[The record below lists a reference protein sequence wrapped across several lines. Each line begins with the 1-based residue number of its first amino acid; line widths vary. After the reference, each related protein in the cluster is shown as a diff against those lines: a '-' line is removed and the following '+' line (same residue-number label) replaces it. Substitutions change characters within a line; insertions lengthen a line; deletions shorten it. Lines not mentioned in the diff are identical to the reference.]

1 MQCFSQLSVQ
11 IPILSALLALVFKAN
26 KIFPK
31 IVIEKLNAKLLI
43 TLKKDDVQ
51 TSKLIMRTFACLTSS
66 NCIVLSGSDSFFEI
80 LETLN
85 NIVESSWCHPKN
97 SNNIIHTNGN
107 SNGNDDNDKEIL
119 DYHGQITAYLL
130 ATTIPWIIT
139 IFSSNS
145 PTTSDKT
152 ESKIILLKI
161 KNTLVR
167 VCTDWQS
174 PYEVGGTQAIFH
186 IGIVHATDC
195 SDDSDA
201 MAGVCVCVCVCC
213 VKYLNILFLVF
224 SFQYFILN
232 ISLLIFYFQHSPRMR
247 CLVCVVF
254 DFLFSMPHDVS

>member
-1 MQCFSQLSVQ
+1 MLYFSCNQLIYFNLFYLYLFFFITTDDLTNFEKEISDLFVQCFSQLSVQ
-11 IPILSALLALVFKAN
+11 VPILSALLALVFKAN
-26 KIFPK
+26 RIFPK
-31 IVIEKLNAKLLI
+31 IVIEKLSAKLLV

-85 NIVESSWCHPKN
+85 DIVESSWFQPKN

-107 SNGNDDNDKEIL
+107 SNGNDDNDKAIL

-201 MAGVCVCVCVCC
+201 MAGVCVCVLC
-213 VKYLNILFLVF
+213 
-224 SFQYFILN
+224 
-232 ISLLIFYFQHSPRMR
+232 
-247 CLVCVVF
+247 
-254 DFLFSMPHDVS
+254 